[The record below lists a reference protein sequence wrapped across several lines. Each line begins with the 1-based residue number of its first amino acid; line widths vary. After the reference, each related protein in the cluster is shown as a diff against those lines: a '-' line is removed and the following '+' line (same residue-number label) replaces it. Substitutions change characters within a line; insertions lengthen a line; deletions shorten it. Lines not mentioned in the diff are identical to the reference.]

1 MRLNNLF
8 MGLLMI
14 VFISCQ
20 NTANVSIENVHFT
33 MAVLSPEQTGITFEN
48 KLEDRSDLNII
59 EYLYY
64 YNGGGVS
71 VGDINNDG
79 LEDLYF
85 TANQLPDKLYL
96 NQGNLKFKDISK
108 EAGIDQSSSWSTG
121 VSMQDVNNDGYL
133 DIYVCK
139 VGAFNSLK
147 GHNQLYI
154 NNGDLTFTE
163 SAKKMGVAF
172 SGFSTQAAFLDYD
185 KDGDLDFYLL
195 NHNIHSVRSYGNAR
209 NRTDLDSLAGDRFYE
224 NKIDETGSFIDVTQ
238 YSKIYSSPLGYGL
251 AIGVSDFNEDG
262 WPDLYIGNDF
272 HENDYLYLNNQDK
285 SFTEGIETAV
295 NHTSRFTMGVDIAD
309 LNNDG
314 FSDIFTTDMLPF
326 DPKILLKSGGEDS
339 DKIARIKEKYGFK
352 TQYARNHMHINKGNN
367 TFSDL
372 ALMTKTF
379 ASDWSWGVLL
389 ADFDNDGWND
399 IFIPNGIVKRPN
411 DLDYINYLS
420 NTNFGEFEKSKK
432 EEMRRKVIEEMP
444 TLKIPNL
451 LIKNKGALNFE
462 SVENSPIGIAG
473 YTTGAAYS
481 DLDNDGDLDLI
492 FNNINAPA
500 QILENQAQANNS
512 IQLILNNSK
521 DYPQLLGTKVLYFSE
536 GNQYLRTYQTIRGFQ
551 SSSSHKLLLTVPFRS
566 KIDSIH
572 VVWPHNK
579 KTIVRFPKDNILKL
593 SPSSDDSSIIP
604 INKKSKF
611 TIKEFPF
618 RHIEN
623 TYYDEDKE
631 LLIPERLSQ
640 EGPASIYSDFN
651 KDGIKDFFI
660 GGAKEQPAQVL
671 FGTPNGTFKNKF
683 IPDFERDRGF
693 EDVAVSSFDIDR
705 DGDLDLYVGSGG
717 NQEVSPNPSLE
728 DRIYVNDGKGIF
740 KRAPIQLP
748 QTNTGCIEIADFDN
762 DGYPDYFIG
771 SRNITGA
778 YGLTPNS
785 FIVQNEN
792 GIAMKILDRKQWGMI
807 SDAKW
812 VDLNKDDFLDLVLV
826 GDWMPVTVLINND
839 GKSFENKTLE
849 YGLSNTYGL
858 WNTVEIFD
866 FDQDGYPDII
876 AGNSG
881 INSKWHP
888 TIERPVKLYLDDFDQ
903 NQQAD
908 PVIIYPYGN
917 LNIPFATK
925 DKLAAQLP
933 FVKKRFTQYKDFA
946 KVSSIKS
953 LLGKNEEE
961 ILQTKQLNE
970 LRSMIFLNQNGN
982 RFDNQPL
989 PPIAQQSSIESF
1001 SINKSNGDIAFVGNS
1016 KSWVVE
1022 LGSSLANSGGILK
1035 AYDPNTNTY
1044 ESFESFPLPI
1054 GTVGKSIEQLPNS
1067 DYVIIVNNGNAY
1079 KISAN

>member
-1 MRLNNLF
+1 
-8 MGLLMI
+8 MI

-96 NQGNLKFKDISK
+96 NQGNLKFKDVSK
-108 EAGIDQSSSWSTG
+108 EAGIDQSRSWSTG

-139 VGAFNSLK
+139 VGAFNLLK

-209 NRTDLDSLAGDRFYE
+209 NRIDLDSLAGDRFYE
-224 NKIDETGSFIDVTQ
+224 NKINETGSFIDVTQ

-285 SFTEGIETAV
+285 SFTESIETAV

-372 ALMTKTF
+372 ALMTETF

-536 GNQYLRTYQTIRGFQ
+536 GNQYLRTYQTTRGFQ

-593 SPSSDDSSIIP
+593 NPSSDDSSIIP

-623 TYYDEDKE
+623 TYYDQDKE

-640 EGPASIYSDFN
+640 EGPASIYADFN

-671 FGTPNGTFKNKF
+671 FGTSNGTFKNKF

-866 FDQDGYPDII
+866 FNQDGYPDII

-970 LRSMIFLNQNGN
+970 LRSMIFLNQNGV